1 MKKIE
6 IDIELIKSTPN
17 DMELGNKV
25 RELYNQLNNGKEDN
39 SK

>member
-1 MKKIE
+1 MKKLE
-6 IDIELIKSTPN
+6 IDIELIKSNPN
-17 DMELGNKV
+17 DMDLGKKV